1 MENATKALLI
11 SAGVIIGVLIV
22 SLFTYMYSR
31 ANVLQTRYEIN
42 LKTNEKNKINTKFLI
57 YNGREDITAQEIL
70 SIANLAKEYQNTQGI
85 VINVSAKDS
94 YNVSLDID
102 NIEMIKENSVGTKT
116 DPATGIVT
124 KYIKRYRATV
134 TIGENGIVNNVTFN
148 EVEE

>member
-102 NIEMIKENSVGTKT
+102 NIEMIKENSIGTKI
-116 DPATGIVT
+116 DPATGIET
-124 KYIKRYRATV
+124 KYIKRYRAEV
-134 TIGENGIVNNVTFN
+134 TMGENGIVNSVTFN

>member
-94 YNVSLDID
+94 YNVSLNID
-102 NIEMIKENSVGTKT
+102 NIEMIKNNSIGTKT
-116 DPATGIVT
+116 DPVTGIVT

>member
-22 SLFTYMYSR
+22 SLFKYMYSR